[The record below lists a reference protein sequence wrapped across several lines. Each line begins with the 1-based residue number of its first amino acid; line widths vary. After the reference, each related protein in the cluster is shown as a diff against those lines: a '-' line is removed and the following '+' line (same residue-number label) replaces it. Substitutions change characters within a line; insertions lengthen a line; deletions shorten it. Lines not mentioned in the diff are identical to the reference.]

1 MKLYKQLISEVY
13 FFMITRKDYFLVSII
28 GFFFGLLLLPVLNNI
43 KLPFLKIT
51 FNSAFLIVVGFVLFA
66 NFALWLVSLLSR
78 LFPLLLQIA
87 KFVAVGGLNTLLDWG
102 ILNTLIFL
110 SGIAAGWWY
119 SIFKSISFI
128 VAVINSYFWNKYWT
142 FQETQI
148 NTDYTRTNPNSQYK
162 SVFSPFKS
170 VSSQSVSS
178 QPASLKEFARFFVVS
193 LIGFGINIG
202 IASFIVNVVNP
213 INLMRSISSIAVITP
228 ERWANIGAFLATIF
242 SLVWNFIGYKFI
254 VFRK

>member
-1 MKLYKQLISEVY
+1 
-13 FFMITRKDYFLVSII
+13 MITRKDYFLVSII

-51 FNSAFLIVVGFVLFA
+51 FNSAFLIVVGFVIFA

-142 FQETQI
+142 FQETQTNTDTTRIDRDYTRI
-148 NTDYTRTNPNSQYK
+148 NTDSQYK
-162 SVFSPFKS
+162 SVSSPL
-170 VSSQSVSS
+170 QPVSS

-254 VFRK
+254 VFKK